1 YHHVPLRYLPAEHL
15 NYFSPVVRFVI
26 PLWARNVRV
35 GENSPSLCPTM
46 FSVTYTGTNLL
57 PLCTAIVCPTI
68 SGRIVERRD
77 HVRIA
82 RLSALFSIARIF
94 SSRCPST
101 NGPFLTERPIAP
113 CSCVFASS
121 RYLLRRRTIN
131 LLVRLLRRVLYP
143 FVGTPHG
150 VTGWRPPDVLPSPPP
165 WGWSTGFM
173 ETPRLWGL
181 RPSQRVR
188 PAFPPETF
196 LWSMLPIWPTV
207 ARQSTATMRTSPE
220 GSLTCA

>member
-1 YHHVPLRYLPAEHL
+1 MCCTCFHSPVPLRDLPTCL
-15 NYFSPVVRFVI
+15 LLYFSPVVRFVI
-26 PLWARNVRV
+26 PLWARKVRV

-82 RLSALFSIARIF
+82 RFSALFSIARTF
-94 SSRCPST
+94 SSRCEST
-101 NGPFLTERPIAP
+101 NGPFLTERPISP
-113 CSCVFASS
+113 CSCVFANSH
-121 RYLLRRRTIN
+121 YFRRRTIN

-165 WGWSTGFM
+165 
-173 ETPRLWGL
+173 
-181 RPSQRVR
+181 
-188 PAFPPETF
+188 
-196 LWSMLPIWPTV
+196 
-207 ARQSTATMRTSPE
+207 
-220 GSLTCA
+220 